1 MKKSV
6 LFLLALTASSAV
18 SAMGIPLIDPA
29 APIKVSESSGYRCG
43 DDGKGYVKNDGA
55 WQLLNFREGDVTC
68 HDDQLWLK
76 GKALSFT
83 DLLSQTLRDY
93 QALKSKDKT

>member
-1 MKKSV
+1 MKKPV
-6 LFLLALTASSAV
+6 LFFLLLTASTAV
-18 SAMGIPLIDPA
+18 SAVGIPLIDPA

-55 WQLLNFREGDVTC
+55 WQLLSFREGDVTC
-68 HDDQLWLK
+68 HDDHLWFK

-83 DLLSQTLRDY
+83 ALLSQTLRDY